1 MLPPVRLDL
10 FYVQRLLDA
19 NIKSDRNFT
28 AKLSRDLA
36 GLGGGR
42 DKEPNRS
49 ANCENLLDN
58 ASIRPVLPNPPGEN
72 PKRTFERAPHVASS
86 LYGQLALNTADQSQ
100 LEDFWADVPLTIP
113 KNLARIEAIRT
124 NVMSRTVMRVHSP
137 LIRRWVDRE
146 FYFVSERL
154 FILSRG
160 LKTREATAKAMPGLI
175 KDLKFA
181 AVGLQVDA
189 LAYEGELNE
198 AISRKT
204 RFDLILV
211 MPMLS
216 TLYRELQ
223 RADLAIAQLYMS
235 EYNKMITYEQREAML
250 QPLHLALVAIKQHAM
265 GYVPKTMAELAEEL
279 QIS

>member
-1 MLPPVRLDL
+1 
-10 FYVQRLLDA
+10 
-19 NIKSDRNFT
+19 
-28 AKLSRDLA
+28 
-36 GLGGGR
+36 
-42 DKEPNRS
+42 
-49 ANCENLLDN
+49 
-58 ASIRPVLPNPPGEN
+58 
-72 PKRTFERAPHVASS
+72 
-86 LYGQLALNTADQSQ
+86 LNTADQSQ
-100 LEDFWADVPLTIP
+100 LEDSWADVPLTIP

-124 NVMSRTVMRVHSP
+124 NIMSRTEMRVHSP

-160 LKTREATAKAMPGLI
+160 LKTREATAKALPGLI

-181 AVGLQVDA
+181 TVGLQVDA
-189 LAYEGELNE
+189 VAYEGELNE

-204 RFDLILV
+204 RFDLVLV
-211 MPMLS
+211 LPMLT

-235 EYNKMITYEQREAML
+235 EYNKLITYEQREAML
-250 QPLHLALVAIKQHAM
+250 QPLHLALVAIKQHSM